1 MIKSLDYP
9 YVSLRRNYFWLSSKR
24 WSQCDQMVR
33 LFFHI
38 WPFEAMKISPIMWHI
53 CQSMLSISPNK
64 KWAVKILPSTCKHL
78 PNLVTLVGGLK
89 RKSRTVAW
97 YELKMK
103 SNREIWLH
111 TKDKVGCGTVG
122 RSVVSYIHQRSAVRI
137 QSLIFLFSYCHLYSL
152 TTPLVDRSF
161 PTYTKDLQFESSHWH
176 FYFLNVNCTHIQH
189 SWLQH
194 SRFLHTPEI
203 SSLNP
208 VIDNFYFILSSV
220 LSVLIHSQLHQNVE
234 NNEKEAIN
242 GP

>member
-103 SNREIWLH
+103 PNREIWLH

-137 QSLIFLFSYCHLYSL
+137 QSLIF
-152 TTPLVDRSF
+152 
-161 PTYTKDLQFESSHWH
+161 
-176 FYFLNVNCTHIQH
+176 YFLNVNCTHLQH

-194 SRFLHTPEI
+194 SWKINRFLHTPEI
-203 SSLNP
+203 RSSNS
-208 VIDNFYFILSSV
+208 VIDIFIFLLSSV
-220 LSVLIHSQLHQNVE
+220 LTYNTV
-234 NNEKEAIN
+234 
-242 GP
+242 GR